1 MDKVNVLYEDKK
13 KEIYSY
19 YLGYSGINNENI
31 IEINDLIIDKKIRK
45 EELDNELLEFYI
57 TVSMCL
63 FMVENDLYDEYFF
76 KTYIELLDEY
86 RSGKFDNYFK
96 DIISD
101 KQNLE
106 SDIDNISDY
115 LKKEEIKAMYY
126 DNVSDIYNSEFEK
139 FENMVDKMDE

>member
-31 IEINDLIIDKKIRK
+31 IEINDSIIDKKIRK

-86 RSGKFDNYFK
+86 KSGKFDNYFK

-101 KQNLE
+101 KQSLE